1 MKFSDTPYLKI
12 NVFPLIPFDI
22 HVVLVTNLVHGYKY
36 ISLCLYKLKDKKNRG
51 EFVKYIDGTKF

>member
-1 MKFSDTPYLKI
+1 MF
-12 NVFPLIPFDI
+12 FALIPFDI
-22 HVVLVTNLVHGYKY
+22 FVVLVTNLVHGYKY